1 MAAGGEEH
9 RQPEQHQQ
17 GQVLAEHALRRLFE
31 LGSPGHDELVAFVEH
46 VTQRQED
53 EQRTD
58 GEERRHLAQVA
69 EVADHHDRDD
79 RLVLV
84 DHRDL
89 RAVPGRLSTTPP

>member
-17 GQVLAEHALRRLFE
+17 GQVLAEHALPPFRTRLA
-31 LGSPGHDELVAFVEH
+31 GHDELVAFVEH
-46 VTQRQED
+46 VTTKMSNEPMVKNAG
-53 EQRTD
+53 TW
-58 GEERRHLAQVA
+58 RRLR
-69 EVADHHDRDD
+69 VADHHDRDD

-89 RAVPGRLSTTPP
+89 RPGPAGWSTTPP